1 MGGGTVVTIEE
12 LFGASVAVAET
23 LMVVLLSRFKLLD
36 GIDGS
41 VKDQDLLSPVAL
53 FPIFSLTLIRYSLRW
68 LNLGIL

>member
-1 MGGGTVVTIEE
+1 MVTSEE

-41 VKDQDLLSPVAL
+41 VKEIQSLINFPFRPFSP
-53 FPIFSLTLIRYSLRW
+53 YSLS
-68 LNLGIL
+68 